1 MVIGRMELKKDTISK
16 PSIAITGFPKAGKS
30 ALLAAI
36 QHTDVAEAFDF
47 TELPGVFMLGRNTPV
62 EEQAYDYLLGRP
74 SSLGMGPPFGIVSVV
89 DASELSRQ
97 LYLAFQ
103 LIDLRLPFVLYLTGV
118 EEAAGKGITVDKNKL
133 AELIGV
139 KVLSA
144 EQDAGAIITVLRD
157 WRDSDVEKVVR
168 KPTHWRPSM
177 ALADAY
183 QHLDTEWIHKHLH
196 LYTGARL
203 VEGLRLITVPRAI
216 EDYEAHPAYK
226 SLLRNLDQA
235 RKILEDRREKWT
247 MAEVIQR
254 NKWITQT
261 LQAAVSSTVANNDVP
276 DDQSW
281 WRSLFGKK

>member
-1 MVIGRMELKKDTISK
+1 MELKKDNISK
-16 PSIAITGFPKAGKS
+16 PSIAVTGFPKAGKS

-36 QHTDVAEAFDF
+36 EKTDIAEAFDF
-47 TELPGVFMLGRNTPV
+47 VELPGVYMLGRNTPA
-62 EEQAYDYLLGRP
+62 EEQAYDFLLGRP
-74 SSLGMGPPFGIVSVV
+74 SSLGSGPPFGIISVV

-97 LYLAFQ
+97 LYLAYQ
-103 LIDLRLPFVLYLTGV
+103 LIDLRLPFMLYLTGV
-118 EEAAGKGITVDKNKL
+118 DEAAGKGIIVDTDKL
-133 AELIGV
+133 AELIGT
-139 KVLSA
+139 KVLSSA
-144 EQDAGAIITVLRD
+144 NDANSFFTALRD
-157 WRDSDVEKVVR
+157 WRDSDVDKVVR
-168 KPTHWRPSM
+168 KPVHWRPSM

-216 EDYEAHPAYK
+216 EDYEGHPAYK
-226 SLLRNLDQA
+226 SLLRNLDKA
-235 RKILEDRREKWT
+235 RQILEDRREKWT

-261 LQAAVSSTVANNDVP
+261 LQAAVSSTVPNNEVP
-276 DDQSW
+276 DGQSW